1 MSLIEQMRGEDFAA
15 ETFSK
20 ALDGSSHD
28 DCLAW
33 SRSLRQNELK
43 KLYDAFENVKAISLE
58 TLLPQNA
65 PAFDVVEHFGYNN
78 LPFFRVFSKP
88 MYRSSEGLIAGR
100 NAQFWQFATGP
111 GYFTVR
117 QVNESELLVDYT
129 VLPESKPESWPT
141 VRSNARGLSFF
152 VFRNL
157 QDTLRAITDRITIGR
172 ASRSGKEL
180 PQYFIL
186 VRDRF

>member
-1 MSLIEQMRGEDFAA
+1 MSLIEQMRSEDFSAKA
-15 ETFSK
+15 FSNI
-20 ALDGSSHD
+20 LDESSHE
-28 DCLAW
+28 DCLVW
-33 SRSLRQNELK
+33 SRSLAQNELK
-43 KLYDAFENVKAISLE
+43 KLYDAFENVKTISLE

-88 MYRSSEGLIAGR
+88 MYRTSQGVIAGR
-100 NAQFWQFATGP
+100 NAQFWEFLTGP

-117 QVNESELLVDYT
+117 QVSEHELLVDYT
-129 VLPESKPESWPT
+129 LLPESKPESWPNIK
-141 VRSNARGLSFF
+141 SNARGLSFF

-157 QDTLRAITDRITIGR
+157 QDSLRAITDRITIGR
-172 ASRSGKEL
+172 ASRCGKEL